1 MSERHPLPTAPSAS
15 FRRKGPLEAAGELLG
30 QASVAPRARAWLKGL
45 YHTLLM
51 LQTGGRGLR
60 SALPHGEV
68 VYVHPAHRFMSW
80 NPAEYEAFRS
90 AVRPGTVALDVGA
103 NVGSYSVLL
112 GQWVGAGGR
121 VYAFEP
127 AHGVFDGLARHVA
140 LNHLQHVVRPVAAA
154 VGDHDGVARLTISPT
169 AGESRLAAPSDA
181 GAEEGVAVVSID
193 RFCAR
198 ERIEPDFIK
207 IDVEGWELAALRG
220 ARETIGRRRNTLS
233 LFVEMHPSVWP
244 LIGVTK
250 DDVLAEL
257 DGQSLQIAPLTAG
270 RDPWAVEGECVRL
283 IPRVGPHPST
293 AFRRGSP
300 SHRSE

>member
-1 MSERHPLPTAPSAS
+1 MSDRHPLPTAPSAS
-15 FRRKGPLEAAGELLG
+15 FRRRGLLEAAGEMLG
-30 QASVAPRARAWLKGL
+30 QARVAPLVRSWLKRL
-45 YHTLLM
+45 YYALLM

-60 SALPHGEV
+60 SALPNGEV
-68 VYVHPAHRFMSW
+68 VYMHPAHRFMSW

-127 AHGVFDGLARHVA
+127 APDVFEGLARHIA
-140 LNHLQHVVRPVAAA
+140 LNHVQNVVCPVAAA
-154 VGDHDGVARLTISPT
+154 VGDRDGVARLTISPT
-169 AGESRLAAPSDA
+169 AGESRLAAPSDSC
-181 GAEEGVAVVSID
+181 AEEGVAVVSID

-220 ARETIGRRRNTLS
+220 ARETIGRRRDSLA

-244 LIGVTK
+244 LIGVSK
-250 DDVLAEL
+250 DQVLAEL
-257 DGQSLQIAPLTAG
+257 DAQLLQIAPLTAG
-270 RDPWAVEGECVRL
+270 QDPWSVEGECVRL
-283 IPRVGPHPST
+283 VPRT
-293 AFRRGSP
+293 CAF
-300 SHRSE
+300 